1 MKHLSLATQIIILAL
16 VAGFLV
22 YTVHRATYRISANP
36 VTSTQMAASAQPDT
50 ISSSSS
56 ATSTVTSP
64 TSTPI
69 PIPAKKAA
77 IKPATPKPTP
87 SPAASSAA
95 TSSQIVRVEN
105 AYATPPESF
114 AAINASAR
122 GALVNIFCAPK
133 GGAMRPI
140 SGTGTIIDPR
150 GIILTNAHVAQYVLL
165 SESPRVDLSCYVRAG
180 SPATTKWIPQVLYIP
195 AVWVQQHA
203 ADIRAEHP
211 LGTGEHDYAL
221 LFIGASSDGSPL
233 PARFPSLPV
242 DTREAIGFLGDQVLA
257 ASYPAEFVGA
267 SANFALYSA
276 SSVTNIAQLLT
287 FDVKS
292 VDVISVGSV
301 IEAQSG
307 SSGGAI
313 VNAWGHLIGV
323 ITTTSEGTTTA
334 DRDLRAITLSYIN
347 RDITAQTGS
356 TLLNYLNED
365 LAVKTAV
372 FTADQAPAL
381 YKLLIDQIVK

>member
-1 MKHLSLATQIIILAL
+1 MKNLSLSVQITILVL
-16 VAGFLV
+16 VVGSLA
-22 YTVHRATYRISANP
+22 YAMHRASYRVAAVPTTHTQVAAGAESQATTTGSSESPATTTATSPTTIKKVISKT
-36 VTSTQMAASAQPDT
+36 V
-50 ISSSSS
+50 SS
-56 ATSTVTSP
+56 ATTPTASGEITRIESP
-64 TSTPI
+64 YGT
-69 PIPAKKAA
+69 A
-77 IKPATPKPTP
+77 
-87 SPAASSAA
+87 
-95 TSSQIVRVEN
+95 
-105 AYATPPESF
+105 PESF
-114 AAINASAR
+114 STINTEAR
-122 GALVNIFCAPK
+122 SALVNIFCTPK
-133 GGAMRPI
+133 GGTLRPI
-140 SGTGTIIDPR
+140 SGSGTIIDQR
-150 GIILTNAHVAQYVLL
+150 GVILTNAHVAQYVLL
-165 SESPRVDLSCYVRAG
+165 SESPQADLSCYVRTG

-203 ADIRAEHP
+203 ADINAAHP

-221 LFIGASSDGSPL
+221 LYIGASADGTPL
-233 PARFPSLPV
+233 PTRFPSLPV

-356 TLLNYLNED
+356 TLLNYLSGD
-365 LAVKTAV
+365 LAAKTAA
-372 FTADQAPAL
+372 FTANEAPAL
-381 YKLLIDQIVK
+381 YKLLIDQLVK